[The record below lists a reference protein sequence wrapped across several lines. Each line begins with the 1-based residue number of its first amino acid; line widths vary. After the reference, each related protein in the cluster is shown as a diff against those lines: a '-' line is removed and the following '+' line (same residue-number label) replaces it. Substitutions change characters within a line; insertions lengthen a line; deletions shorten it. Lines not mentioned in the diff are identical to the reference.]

1 MNDVTVVTSVT
12 YPSPESLAL
21 VADVQYHEPYLSAAL
36 NRKFRGIVDPG
47 FYAGFLPK
55 PGGGMNLLITS
66 VDGDKT
72 AGAASVD
79 IGEFYQVTIQQRK
92 DISLALSA
100 GKKYAIVLKG
110 RYLLGEDTYQVNT
123 ASHIHAAE
131 FVSRTYTDS
140 YQLGDGEL
148 LVCTVNIPAGV
159 SAITQEMIDT
169 SKRINRTIGIDIS
182 DSVTSTRS
190 DVAASSLAVKKA
202 YDLAKSKYTAQ
213 DASTTQKGLVQLS
226 SATNSDSETM
236 AATPKAVKSVKE
248 LADTKAPIESPSLT
262 GTPTAPTAAQGTNST
277 QIANT
282 AFVKAAITAL
292 INGAPGTLDTLK
304 EIAAAI
310 NNDPNFST
318 TINNALA
325 LKAPLASPALT
336 GIPTAPTAAQGT
348 NNTQIATT
356 AYVRAAISAL
366 VGSSPEALDTLNEL
380 AAALGNDPNFATTMT
395 NALAG
400 KQPLDATLTALA
412 ALATGANKL
421 PYFTGKDTVAQT
433 DLTSVGRDILAKTS
447 TLAVIQYLGLRELG
461 TSGEKIPLLSTANTW
476 SARQTFNG
484 GITGALTGNADTAT
498 KLKTARTIGGVAFDG
513 SANINLPGVNTTGN
527 QNTTGNAATATKL
540 ATARNINGVKFDGSG
555 DININT
561 LVSRGRVTALSGSTQ
576 GTAGIQMY
584 EAYNNSYP
592 TTYGNVLHMKGASA
606 AGEGELLI
614 GWSGTSGA
622 HAPVFIRSRRDN
634 TDAAWSEWAQVYTSK
649 DSIPGVNTTG
659 NQNTTGNAASATK
672 LQTARTIGGVSFNGT
687 ANIDLPGV
695 NKTGNQSTTGNAAT
709 ATKLQ
714 TARTIGG
721 VSFDGSANINLPG
734 VNIAGNQNTTGNAA
748 TATKLLTART
758 INGVSFDGSANIS
771 LSPANIGCPAS
782 PTGWLVTGDNGAS
795 ITTEQLVTLLRD
807 NGAFN
812 AKAWIARCAWAYA
825 NSASIP
831 DSETGC
837 GIIPLAGAV
846 IEVFNNGSSS
856 NNYTI
861 RITTATTTGVSG
873 ALTNAEFVY
882 VFNGT
887 SYSPGWRRAY
897 NTKNKPTAADVGALP
912 LSGGALTGGLTAAGE
927 IISKSANGLRI
938 AYGNYGFF
946 IRNDGSNTYFML
958 TDSDNSLGTYNRLR
972 PLIINNANG
981 AVTIGNGLNVTG
993 GINGSLNG
1001 NAATATKLQTA
1012 RKISGVPFD
1021 GSTDITLTAAHV
1033 AAFARRATDTYADA
1047 DGGVPWNAESGAY
1060 NVTRSGDSYI
1070 LVNFYTGVGSCRT
1083 LQMKAHYRNGGLFY
1097 RSSRDGYGFEEDWAE
1112 VYTSKNLPPES
1123 YPVGAPIPWPS
1134 DTVPSGYALMQGQTF
1149 DKSAYPKL
1157 AAAYPSGVIP
1167 DMRGWTIKGKPAS
1180 GRAVL
1185 SQEQDGIKSHTHSA
1199 SASSTDLGTKTTSSF
1214 DYGTKPTNNTG
1225 AHTHNV
1231 SGTANS
1237 AGAHTHTVP
1246 LRRPNSGGMNFD
1258 WLDGSSS
1265 GTVVGNGTVPS
1276 SGAHTHSVS
1285 GTAASAGAHAHTV
1298 GIGAHTH
1305 SVAIGSHGHT
1315 ITVNAAG
1322 NAENTVKNIAFNYI
1336 VRLA

>member
-79 IGEFYQVTIQQRK
+79 IGEFYQVTIQHRK

-131 FVSRTYTDS
+131 FVTRTYTDS

-169 SKRINRTIGIDIS
+169 SERINRTIGIDIS
-182 DSVTSTRS
+182 DSVTSSRS

-226 SATNSDSETM
+226 SETNSDSETM
-236 AATPKAVKSVKE
+236 AATPKAVKSVKD

-282 AFVKAAITAL
+282 AFVKEAITAL

-412 ALATGANKL
+412 GLATGANKL
-421 PYFTGKDTVAQT
+421 PYFTGTDTVSQT

-447 TLAVIQYLGLRELG
+447 VLAVIQYLGLRELG

-484 GITGALTGNADTAT
+484 GITGALAGNADTAT
-498 KLKTARTIGGVAFDG
+498 KLKTAININGVRFDG
-513 SANINLPGVNTTGN
+513 SA
-527 QNTTGNAATATKL
+527 
-540 ATARNINGVKFDGSG
+540 

-561 LVSRGRVTALSGSTQ
+561 LVSRGRVTALEANAQ
-576 GTAGIQMY
+576 GTSGIQLY
-584 EAYNNSYP
+584 EAYNNGYP
-592 TTYGNVLHMKGASA
+592 STYGNVLHLKGATA
-606 AGEGELLI
+606 AGEGELFI
-614 GWSGTSGA
+614 GWSGTSGD
-622 HAPVFIRSRRDN
+622 HAPVHIRSRRD
-634 TDAAWSEWAQVYTSK
+634 TDSANWSEWAQVYTSK
-649 DSIPGVNTTG
+649 DSIPGVNAKGDQDT
-659 NQNTTGNAASATK
+659 S
-672 LQTARTIGGVSFNGT
+672 
-687 ANIDLPGV
+687 
-695 NKTGNQSTTGNAAT
+695 GNAAT

-714 TARTIGG
+714 TAC
-721 VSFDGSANINLPG
+721 
-734 VNIAGNQNTTGNAA
+734 
-748 TATKLLTART
+748 T
-758 INGVSFDGSANIS
+758 INGVS
-771 LSPANIGCPAS
+771 
-782 PTGWLVTGDNGAS
+782 
-795 ITTEQLVTLLRD
+795 
-807 NGAFN
+807 
-812 AKAWIARCAWAYA
+812 
-825 NSASIP
+825 
-831 DSETGC
+831 
-837 GIIPLAGAV
+837 
-846 IEVFNNGSSS
+846 
-856 NNYTI
+856 
-861 RITTATTTGVSG
+861 
-873 ALTNAEFVY
+873 
-882 VFNGT
+882 
-887 SYSPGWRRAY
+887 
-897 NTKNKPTAADVGALP
+897 
-912 LSGGALTGGLTAAGE
+912 
-927 IISKSANGLRI
+927 
-938 AYGNYGFF
+938 
-946 IRNDGSNTYFML
+946 
-958 TDSDNSLGTYNRLR
+958 
-972 PLIINNANG
+972 
-981 AVTIGNGLNVTG
+981 
-993 GINGSLNG
+993 
-1001 NAATATKLQTA
+1001 
-1012 RKISGVPFD
+1012 FD

-1060 NVTRSGDSYI
+1060 NVIRSADSYI
-1070 LVNFYTGVGSCRT
+1070 LVNFYTGVGSCPT
-1083 LQMKAHYRNGGLFY
+1083 LQMKANYRNGGLFY

-1167 DMRGWTIKGKPAS
+1167 DMRGWTIKGKPGS

-1214 DYGTKPTNNTG
+1214 DYGTITT
-1225 AHTHNV
+1225 
-1231 SGTANS
+1231 SSFDYGTKTTNS
-1237 AGAHTHTVP
+1237 AGNHSHNIPVGHT
-1246 LRRPNSGGMNFD
+1246 GA
-1258 WLDGSSS
+1258 
-1265 GTVVGNGTVPS
+1265 GNGVSAGFNAALGTGTTS
-1276 SGAHTHSVS
+1276 SAGGHAHNVYIGAHNHTI
-1285 GTAASAGAHAHTV
+1285 GIGAHAHSV
-1298 GIGAHTH
+1298 IIGP
-1305 SVAIGSHGHT
+1305 HGHT
-1315 ITVNAAG
+1315 ITVNATG
-1322 NAENTVKNIAFNYI
+1322 NEENTVKNIAFNYI

>member
-79 IGEFYQVTIQQRK
+79 IGEFYQVTIQHRK

-131 FVSRTYTDS
+131 FVARTYTDS

-169 SKRINRTIGIDIS
+169 SERINRTIGIDIS
-182 DSVTSTRS
+182 DSVTSSRS

-226 SATNSDSETM
+226 SETNSDSETM
-236 AATPKAVKSVKE
+236 AATPKAVKSVKD

-412 ALATGANKL
+412 GLATGANKL
-421 PYFTGKDTVAQT
+421 PYFTGTDTVSQT

-447 TLAVIQYLGLRELG
+447 VLAVIQYLGLRELG

-498 KLKTARTIGGVAFDG
+498 KLKTARK
-513 SANINLPGVNTTGN
+513 INN
-527 QNTTGNAATATKL
+527 
-540 ATARNINGVKFDGSG
+540 
-555 DININT
+555 
-561 LVSRGRVTALSGSTQ
+561 
-576 GTAGIQMY
+576 
-584 EAYNNSYP
+584 
-592 TTYGNVLHMKGASA
+592 
-606 AGEGELLI
+606 
-614 GWSGTSGA
+614 
-622 HAPVFIRSRRDN
+622 
-634 TDAAWSEWAQVYTSK
+634 
-649 DSIPGVNTTG
+649 
-659 NQNTTGNAASATK
+659 
-672 LQTARTIGGVSFNGT
+672 
-687 ANIDLPGV
+687 
-695 NKTGNQSTTGNAAT
+695 
-709 ATKLQ
+709 
-714 TARTIGG
+714 
-721 VSFDGSANINLPG
+721 VSFDGSADISLTASDVEALSLEDARKIIQPLPD
-734 VNIAGNQNTTGNAA
+734 VWIPFNDSLDMIAGFSPSYKKIVIGDDEITMPGDKVVKFKRASKATYINKSGVLTEAAIDEPRFERDGLLIEGQRTNYMLNSENPASWGRSSNMDVPETGTDSFGFTYGKFVCNDSLIGQTSAINMASIAA
-748 TATKLLTART
+748 TKSVD
-758 INGVSFDGSANIS
+758 VSGDNKYVTTSCRFKTERQVRLRIRFDKYDGSATTFLGDAYIDTQTLEINMTGG
-771 LSPANIGCPAS
+771 AAS
-782 PTGWLVTGDNGAS
+782 RITARVRKDEATGWIFAEATIQAIDGELKIGSQIQYSPKQSGATVSGDYIYLATPQVEDGPCVSSFIISGATAATRASDIVTVPIKNNLYNLPFTVLCEVHKNWYKTPNAAPRVFDTGGHQTGAAIILGFGSSADYDGFPYCDIGGANRRVNENALLEKMVMGMRVKSDQSTCSVSNGRIS
-795 ITTEQLVTLLRD
+795 SETKTTWSYIQ
-807 NGAFN
+807 
-812 AKAWIARCAWAYA
+812 
-825 NSASIP
+825 NSA
-831 DSETGC
+831 
-837 GIIPLAGAV
+837 
-846 IEVFNNGSSS
+846 
-856 NNYTI
+856 TI
-861 RITTATTTGVSG
+861 RIGGQTTAGLRHLFG
-873 ALTNAEFVY
+873 HIRNFRIWHKALT
-882 VFNGT
+882 
-887 SYSPGWRRAY
+887 
-897 NTKNKPTAADVGALP
+897 D
-912 LSGGALTGGLTAAGE
+912 
-927 IISKSANGLRI
+927 
-938 AYGNYGFF
+938 
-946 IRNDGSNTYFML
+946 
-958 TDSDNSLGTYNRLR
+958 
-972 PLIINNANG
+972 
-981 AVTIGNGLNVTG
+981 
-993 GINGSLNG
+993 
-1001 NAATATKLQTA
+1001 Q
-1012 RKISGVPFD
+1012 
-1021 GSTDITLTAAHV
+1021 
-1033 AAFARRATDTYADA
+1033 
-1047 DGGVPWNAESGAY
+1047 
-1060 NVTRSGDSYI
+1060 
-1070 LVNFYTGVGSCRT
+1070 
-1083 LQMKAHYRNGGLFY
+1083 QM
-1097 RSSRDGYGFEEDWAE
+1097 AE
-1112 VYTSKNLPPES
+1112 V
-1123 YPVGAPIPWPS
+1123 I
-1134 DTVPSGYALMQGQTF
+1134 
-1149 DKSAYPKL
+1149 
-1157 AAAYPSGVIP
+1157 
-1167 DMRGWTIKGKPAS
+1167 
-1180 GRAVL
+1180 
-1185 SQEQDGIKSHTHSA
+1185 
-1199 SASSTDLGTKTTSSF
+1199 
-1214 DYGTKPTNNTG
+1214 
-1225 AHTHNV
+1225 
-1231 SGTANS
+1231 
-1237 AGAHTHTVP
+1237 
-1246 LRRPNSGGMNFD
+1246 
-1258 WLDGSSS
+1258 
-1265 GTVVGNGTVPS
+1265 
-1276 SGAHTHSVS
+1276 
-1285 GTAASAGAHAHTV
+1285 
-1298 GIGAHTH
+1298 
-1305 SVAIGSHGHT
+1305 
-1315 ITVNAAG
+1315 
-1322 NAENTVKNIAFNYI
+1322 
-1336 VRLA
+1336 

>member
-79 IGEFYQVTIQQRK
+79 IGEFYQVTIQHRK

-131 FVSRTYTDS
+131 FIARTYTDS

-169 SKRINRTIGIDIS
+169 SERINRTIGIDIS

-236 AATPKAVKSVKE
+236 AATPKAVKSIKD

-310 NNDPNFST
+310 NNDPNYST

-336 GIPTAPTAAQGT
+336 GVPTAPTAAQGT

-412 ALATGANKL
+412 GLATGANKL
-421 PYFTGKDTVAQT
+421 PYFTGTDTVSQT

-447 TLAVIQYLGLRELG
+447 VLAVIQYLGLRELG

-498 KLKTARTIGGVAFDG
+498 KLKTAI
-513 SANINLPGVNTTGN
+513 
-527 QNTTGNAATATKL
+527 
-540 ATARNINGVKFDGSG
+540 NINGVRFDGST
-555 DININT
+555 NISIPT
-561 LVSRGRVTALSGSTQ
+561 ITSRGRVTALTGTTQ
-576 GTAGIQMY
+576 GAATGLQMY
-584 EAYNNSYP
+584 EAYNNGYP
-592 TTYGNVLHMKGASA
+592 TTYGNVLHLKGAAST
-606 AGEGELLI
+606 GEGELLI
-614 GWSGTSGA
+614 GWSGTNGA
-622 HAPVFIRSRRDN
+622 HAPAFIRSKRDS
-634 TDAAWSEWAQVYTSK
+634 TAAAWSEWAQIYTSK
-649 DSIPGVNTTG
+649 DSVPGVNTKG
-659 NQNTTGNAASATK
+659 NQDTS
-672 LQTARTIGGVSFNGT
+672 
-687 ANIDLPGV
+687 
-695 NKTGNQSTTGNAAT
+695 GNAAT

-714 TARTIGG
+714 TAC
-721 VSFDGSANINLPG
+721 
-734 VNIAGNQNTTGNAA
+734 
-748 TATKLLTART
+748 T
-758 INGVSFDGSANIS
+758 INGVSFDGSKNIE
-771 LSPANIGCPAS
+771 LTAADLNLEQTVELAAGALQKNQNGADIPGKDTFTKNIGACRAYS
-782 PTGWLVTGDNGAS
+782 AWLNIGGDS
-795 ITTEQLVTLLRD
+795 QVWTTAQFISWLESQ
-807 NGAFN
+807 GAFN
-812 AKAWIARCAWAYA
+812 HPYWMCKGSWAYA
-825 NSASIP
+825 NNK
-831 DSETGC
+831 
-837 GIIPLAGAV
+837 V
-846 IEVFNNGSSS
+846 I
-856 NNYTI
+856 
-861 RITTATTTGVSG
+861 
-873 ALTNAEFVY
+873 
-882 VFNGT
+882 
-887 SYSPGWRRAY
+887 
-897 NTKNKPTAADVGALP
+897 
-912 LSGGALTGGLTAAGE
+912 
-927 IISKSANGLRI
+927 
-938 AYGNYGFF
+938 
-946 IRNDGSNTYFML
+946 
-958 TDSDNSLGTYNRLR
+958 
-972 PLIINNANG
+972 
-981 AVTIGNGLNVTG
+981 
-993 GINGSLNG
+993 
-1001 NAATATKLQTA
+1001 
-1012 RKISGVPFD
+1012 
-1021 GSTDITLTAAHV
+1021 
-1033 AAFARRATDTYADA
+1033 TDT
-1047 DGGVPWNAESGAY
+1047 
-1060 NVTRSGDSYI
+1060 
-1070 LVNFYTGVGSCRT
+1070 
-1083 LQMKAHYRNGGLFY
+1083 
-1097 RSSRDGYGFEEDWAE
+1097 
-1112 VYTSKNLPPES
+1112 
-1123 YPVGAPIPWPS
+1123 
-1134 DTVPSGYALMQGQTF
+1134 
-1149 DKSAYPKL
+1149 
-1157 AAAYPSGVIP
+1157 
-1167 DMRGWTIKGKPAS
+1167 
-1180 GRAVL
+1180 
-1185 SQEQDGIKSHTHSA
+1185 
-1199 SASSTDLGTKTTSSF
+1199 
-1214 DYGTKPTNNTG
+1214 
-1225 AHTHNV
+1225 
-1231 SGTANS
+1231 
-1237 AGAHTHTVP
+1237 
-1246 LRRPNSGGMNFD
+1246 
-1258 WLDGSSS
+1258 
-1265 GTVVGNGTVPS
+1265 
-1276 SGAHTHSVS
+1276 
-1285 GTAASAGAHAHTV
+1285 
-1298 GIGAHTH
+1298 
-1305 SVAIGSHGHT
+1305 
-1315 ITVNAAG
+1315 
-1322 NAENTVKNIAFNYI
+1322 
-1336 VRLA
+1336 

>member
-79 IGEFYQVTIQQRK
+79 IGEFYQVTIQQCT
-92 DISLALSA
+92 DIPLALSA

-131 FVSRTYTDS
+131 FVTRTYTGS

-169 SKRINRTIGIDIS
+169 SERINRTIGIDIS
-182 DSVTSTRS
+182 DSVTSSRS

-202 YDLAKSKYTAQ
+202 YDLANSKYTAQ

-226 SATNSDSETM
+226 SETNSDSETM
-236 AATPKAVKSVKE
+236 AATPKAVKSVKD

-412 ALATGANKL
+412 GLATGANKL
-421 PYFTGKDTVAQT
+421 PYFTGTDTISQT

-447 TLAVIQYLGLRELG
+447 VLAVIQYLDLRELG
-461 TSGEKIPLLSTANTW
+461 TSGEKIPLLSTANKW

-498 KLKTARTIGGVAFDG
+498 KLKTAININGVRFDG
-513 SANINLPGVNTTGN
+513 SA
-527 QNTTGNAATATKL
+527 
-540 ATARNINGVKFDGSG
+540 

-561 LVSRGRVTALSGSTQ
+561 LVSRGRVTALEANAQ
-576 GTAGIQMY
+576 GTSGIQLY
-584 EAYNNSYP
+584 EAYNNGYP
-592 TTYGNVLHMKGASA
+592 STYGNVLHLKGATA
-606 AGEGELLI
+606 AGEGELFI
-614 GWSGTSGA
+614 GWSGTSGD
-622 HAPVFIRSRRDN
+622 HAPVHIRSRRD
-634 TDAAWSEWAQVYTSK
+634 TDSANWSEWAQVYTSK
-649 DSIPGVNTTG
+649 DSIPGVNAKGDQDT
-659 NQNTTGNAASATK
+659 S
-672 LQTARTIGGVSFNGT
+672 
-687 ANIDLPGV
+687 
-695 NKTGNQSTTGNAAT
+695 GNAAT

-714 TARTIGG
+714 TAC
-721 VSFDGSANINLPG
+721 
-734 VNIAGNQNTTGNAA
+734 
-748 TATKLLTART
+748 T
-758 INGVSFDGSANIS
+758 INGVS
-771 LSPANIGCPAS
+771 
-782 PTGWLVTGDNGAS
+782 
-795 ITTEQLVTLLRD
+795 
-807 NGAFN
+807 
-812 AKAWIARCAWAYA
+812 
-825 NSASIP
+825 
-831 DSETGC
+831 
-837 GIIPLAGAV
+837 
-846 IEVFNNGSSS
+846 
-856 NNYTI
+856 
-861 RITTATTTGVSG
+861 
-873 ALTNAEFVY
+873 
-882 VFNGT
+882 
-887 SYSPGWRRAY
+887 
-897 NTKNKPTAADVGALP
+897 
-912 LSGGALTGGLTAAGE
+912 
-927 IISKSANGLRI
+927 
-938 AYGNYGFF
+938 
-946 IRNDGSNTYFML
+946 
-958 TDSDNSLGTYNRLR
+958 
-972 PLIINNANG
+972 
-981 AVTIGNGLNVTG
+981 
-993 GINGSLNG
+993 
-1001 NAATATKLQTA
+1001 
-1012 RKISGVPFD
+1012 FD

-1070 LVNFYTGVGSCRT
+1070 LVNFYTGVGSCQT

-1112 VYTSKNLPPES
+1112 VYTSKNLPQES

-1214 DYGTKPTNNTG
+1214 DYGTKTTSSFDYGTKTTN
-1225 AHTHNV
+1225 
-1231 SGTANS
+1231 
-1237 AGAHTHTVP
+1237 
-1246 LRRPNSGGMNFD
+1246 
-1258 WLDGSSS
+1258 
-1265 GTVVGNGTVPS
+1265 
-1276 SGAHTHSVS
+1276 
-1285 GTAASAGAHAHTV
+1285 
-1298 GIGAHTH
+1298 
-1305 SVAIGSHGHT
+1305 
-1315 ITVNAAG
+1315 
-1322 NAENTVKNIAFNYI
+1322 
-1336 VRLA
+1336 

>member
-79 IGEFYQVTIQQRK
+79 IGEFYQVTIQQCT
-92 DISLALSA
+92 DIPLALSA

-131 FVSRTYTDS
+131 FVTRTYTDS

-169 SKRINRTIGIDIS
+169 SERINRTIGIDIS
-182 DSVTSTRS
+182 DSVTSSRS

-202 YDLAKSKYTAQ
+202 YDLANSKYTAQ

-226 SATNSDSETM
+226 SETNSDSETM
-236 AATPKAVKSVKE
+236 AATPKAVKSVKD

-412 ALATGANKL
+412 GLATGANKL
-421 PYFTGKDTVAQT
+421 PYFTGTDTISQT

-447 TLAVIQYLGLRELG
+447 VLAVIQYLDLRELG
-461 TSGEKIPLLSTANTW
+461 TSGEKIPLLSTANKW

-498 KLKTARTIGGVAFDG
+498 KLKTAININGVRFDG
-513 SANINLPGVNTTGN
+513 SA
-527 QNTTGNAATATKL
+527 
-540 ATARNINGVKFDGSG
+540 

-561 LVSRGRVTALSGSTQ
+561 LVSRGRVTALEANAQ
-576 GTAGIQMY
+576 GTSGIQLY
-584 EAYNNSYP
+584 EAYNNGYP
-592 TTYGNVLHMKGASA
+592 STYGNVLHLKGATA
-606 AGEGELLI
+606 AGEGELFI
-614 GWSGTSGA
+614 GWSGTSGD
-622 HAPVFIRSRRDN
+622 HAPVHIRSRRD
-634 TDAAWSEWAQVYTSK
+634 TDSANWSEWAQVYTSK
-649 DSIPGVNTTG
+649 DSIPGVNAKGDQDT
-659 NQNTTGNAASATK
+659 S
-672 LQTARTIGGVSFNGT
+672 
-687 ANIDLPGV
+687 
-695 NKTGNQSTTGNAAT
+695 GNAAT

-714 TARTIGG
+714 TAC
-721 VSFDGSANINLPG
+721 
-734 VNIAGNQNTTGNAA
+734 
-748 TATKLLTART
+748 T
-758 INGVSFDGSANIS
+758 INGVS
-771 LSPANIGCPAS
+771 
-782 PTGWLVTGDNGAS
+782 
-795 ITTEQLVTLLRD
+795 
-807 NGAFN
+807 
-812 AKAWIARCAWAYA
+812 
-825 NSASIP
+825 
-831 DSETGC
+831 
-837 GIIPLAGAV
+837 
-846 IEVFNNGSSS
+846 
-856 NNYTI
+856 
-861 RITTATTTGVSG
+861 
-873 ALTNAEFVY
+873 
-882 VFNGT
+882 
-887 SYSPGWRRAY
+887 
-897 NTKNKPTAADVGALP
+897 
-912 LSGGALTGGLTAAGE
+912 
-927 IISKSANGLRI
+927 
-938 AYGNYGFF
+938 
-946 IRNDGSNTYFML
+946 
-958 TDSDNSLGTYNRLR
+958 
-972 PLIINNANG
+972 
-981 AVTIGNGLNVTG
+981 
-993 GINGSLNG
+993 
-1001 NAATATKLQTA
+1001 
-1012 RKISGVPFD
+1012 FD

-1060 NVTRSGDSYI
+1060 NVIRSADSYI
-1070 LVNFYTGVGSCRT
+1070 LVNFYTGVGSCPT

-1167 DMRGWTIKGKPAS
+1167 DMRGWTIKGKPGS

-1214 DYGTKPTNNTG
+1214 DYGTKTT
-1225 AHTHNV
+1225 
-1231 SGTANS
+1231 SSFDYGTKTTNS
-1237 AGAHTHTVP
+1237 AG
-1246 LRRPNSGGMNFD
+1246 N
-1258 WLDGSSS
+1258 
-1265 GTVVGNGTVPS
+1265 
-1276 SGAHTHSVS
+1276 HS
-1285 GTAASAGAHAHTV
+1285 H
-1298 GIGAHTH
+1298 
-1305 SVAIGSHGHT
+1305 
-1315 ITVNAAG
+1315 N
-1322 NAENTVKNIAFNYI
+1322 
-1336 VRLA
+1336 

>member
-79 IGEFYQVTIQQRK
+79 IGEFYQVTIQQCT
-92 DISLALSA
+92 DIPLALSA

-131 FVSRTYTDS
+131 FVTRTYTDS

-169 SKRINRTIGIDIS
+169 SERINRTIGIDIS
-182 DSVTSTRS
+182 DSVTSSRS

-202 YDLAKSKYTAQ
+202 YDLANSKYTAQ

-226 SATNSDSETM
+226 SETNSDSETM
-236 AATPKAVKSVKE
+236 AATPKAVKSVKD

-412 ALATGANKL
+412 GLATGANKL
-421 PYFTGKDTVAQT
+421 PYFTGTDTISQT

-447 TLAVIQYLGLRELG
+447 VLAVIQYLDLRELG
-461 TSGEKIPLLSTANTW
+461 TSGEKIPLLSTANKW

-498 KLKTARTIGGVAFDG
+498 KLKTAININGVRFDG
-513 SANINLPGVNTTGN
+513 SA
-527 QNTTGNAATATKL
+527 
-540 ATARNINGVKFDGSG
+540 

-561 LVSRGRVTALSGSTQ
+561 LVSRGRVTALEANAQ
-576 GTAGIQMY
+576 GTSGIQLY
-584 EAYNNSYP
+584 EAYNNGYP
-592 TTYGNVLHMKGASA
+592 STYGNVLHLKGATA
-606 AGEGELLI
+606 AGEGELFI
-614 GWSGTSGA
+614 GWSGTSGD
-622 HAPVFIRSRRDN
+622 HAPVHIRSRRD
-634 TDAAWSEWAQVYTSK
+634 TDSANWSEWAQVYTSK
-649 DSIPGVNTTG
+649 DSIPGVNAKGDQDT
-659 NQNTTGNAASATK
+659 S
-672 LQTARTIGGVSFNGT
+672 
-687 ANIDLPGV
+687 
-695 NKTGNQSTTGNAAT
+695 GNAAT

-714 TARTIGG
+714 TAC
-721 VSFDGSANINLPG
+721 
-734 VNIAGNQNTTGNAA
+734 
-748 TATKLLTART
+748 T
-758 INGVSFDGSANIS
+758 INGVS
-771 LSPANIGCPAS
+771 
-782 PTGWLVTGDNGAS
+782 
-795 ITTEQLVTLLRD
+795 
-807 NGAFN
+807 
-812 AKAWIARCAWAYA
+812 
-825 NSASIP
+825 
-831 DSETGC
+831 
-837 GIIPLAGAV
+837 
-846 IEVFNNGSSS
+846 
-856 NNYTI
+856 
-861 RITTATTTGVSG
+861 
-873 ALTNAEFVY
+873 
-882 VFNGT
+882 
-887 SYSPGWRRAY
+887 
-897 NTKNKPTAADVGALP
+897 
-912 LSGGALTGGLTAAGE
+912 
-927 IISKSANGLRI
+927 
-938 AYGNYGFF
+938 
-946 IRNDGSNTYFML
+946 
-958 TDSDNSLGTYNRLR
+958 
-972 PLIINNANG
+972 
-981 AVTIGNGLNVTG
+981 
-993 GINGSLNG
+993 
-1001 NAATATKLQTA
+1001 
-1012 RKISGVPFD
+1012 FD

-1060 NVTRSGDSYI
+1060 NVIRSADSYI
-1070 LVNFYTGVGSCRT
+1070 LVNFYTGVGSCPT

-1167 DMRGWTIKGKPAS
+1167 DMRGWTIKGKPGS

-1214 DYGTKPTNNTG
+1214 DYGTKTT
-1225 AHTHNV
+1225 
-1231 SGTANS
+1231 SSFDYGTKTTNS
-1237 AGAHTHTVP
+1237 AG
-1246 LRRPNSGGMNFD
+1246 N
-1258 WLDGSSS
+1258 
-1265 GTVVGNGTVPS
+1265 
-1276 SGAHTHSVS
+1276 HS
-1285 GTAASAGAHAHTV
+1285 H
-1298 GIGAHTH
+1298 
-1305 SVAIGSHGHT
+1305 
-1315 ITVNAAG
+1315 
-1322 NAENTVKNIAFNYI
+1322 NI
-1336 VRLA
+1336 

>member
-79 IGEFYQVTIQQRK
+79 IGEFYQVTIQQCT
-92 DISLALSA
+92 DIPLALSA

-131 FVSRTYTDS
+131 FVTRTYTDS

-169 SKRINRTIGIDIS
+169 SERINRTIGIDIS
-182 DSVTSTRS
+182 DSVTSSRS

-202 YDLAKSKYTAQ
+202 YDLANSKYTAQ

-226 SATNSDSETM
+226 SETNSDSETM
-236 AATPKAVKSVKE
+236 AATPKAVKSVKD

-412 ALATGANKL
+412 GLATGANKL
-421 PYFTGKDTVAQT
+421 PYFTGTDTISQT

-447 TLAVIQYLGLRELG
+447 VLAVIQYLDLRELG
-461 TSGEKIPLLSTANTW
+461 TSGEKIPLLSTANKW
-476 SARQTFNG
+476 GARQTFNG

-498 KLKTARTIGGVAFDG
+498 KLKTAININGVRFDG
-513 SANINLPGVNTTGN
+513 SA
-527 QNTTGNAATATKL
+527 
-540 ATARNINGVKFDGSG
+540 

-561 LVSRGRVTALSGSTQ
+561 LVSRGRVTALEANAQ
-576 GTAGIQMY
+576 GTSGIQLY
-584 EAYNNSYP
+584 EAYNNGYP
-592 TTYGNVLHMKGASA
+592 SPYGNVLHLKGATA
-606 AGEGELLI
+606 AGEGELFI
-614 GWSGTSGA
+614 GWSGTSGD
-622 HAPVFIRSRRDN
+622 HAPVHIRSRRD
-634 TDAAWSEWAQVYTSK
+634 TDSANWSEWAQVYTSK
-649 DSIPGVNTTG
+649 DSIPGVNAKGDQDT
-659 NQNTTGNAASATK
+659 S
-672 LQTARTIGGVSFNGT
+672 
-687 ANIDLPGV
+687 
-695 NKTGNQSTTGNAAT
+695 GNAAT

-714 TARTIGG
+714 TAC
-721 VSFDGSANINLPG
+721 
-734 VNIAGNQNTTGNAA
+734 
-748 TATKLLTART
+748 T
-758 INGVSFDGSANIS
+758 INGVS
-771 LSPANIGCPAS
+771 
-782 PTGWLVTGDNGAS
+782 
-795 ITTEQLVTLLRD
+795 
-807 NGAFN
+807 
-812 AKAWIARCAWAYA
+812 
-825 NSASIP
+825 
-831 DSETGC
+831 
-837 GIIPLAGAV
+837 
-846 IEVFNNGSSS
+846 
-856 NNYTI
+856 
-861 RITTATTTGVSG
+861 
-873 ALTNAEFVY
+873 
-882 VFNGT
+882 
-887 SYSPGWRRAY
+887 
-897 NTKNKPTAADVGALP
+897 
-912 LSGGALTGGLTAAGE
+912 
-927 IISKSANGLRI
+927 
-938 AYGNYGFF
+938 
-946 IRNDGSNTYFML
+946 
-958 TDSDNSLGTYNRLR
+958 
-972 PLIINNANG
+972 
-981 AVTIGNGLNVTG
+981 
-993 GINGSLNG
+993 
-1001 NAATATKLQTA
+1001 
-1012 RKISGVPFD
+1012 FD

-1060 NVTRSGDSYI
+1060 NVIRSADSYI
-1070 LVNFYTGVGSCRT
+1070 LVNFYTGVGSCPT

-1167 DMRGWTIKGKPAS
+1167 DMRGWTIKGKPGS

-1214 DYGTKPTNNTG
+1214 DYGTKTT
-1225 AHTHNV
+1225 
-1231 SGTANS
+1231 SSFDYGTKTTNS
-1237 AGAHTHTVP
+1237 AGNHSHNIPVGHT
-1246 LRRPNSGGMNFD
+1246 GA
-1258 WLDGSSS
+1258 
-1265 GTVVGNGTVPS
+1265 GNGV
-1276 SGAHTHSVS
+1276 
-1285 GTAASAGAHAHTV
+1285 SAGFNAALGTGTTSSAGEHAHNV
-1298 GIGAHTH
+1298 YIGAHN
-1305 SVAIGSHGHT
+1305 HT
-1315 ITVNAAG
+1315 IG
-1322 NAENTVKNIAFNYI
+1322 I
-1336 VRLA
+1336 

>member
-131 FVSRTYTDS
+131 FVTRTYTDS

-169 SKRINRTIGIDIS
+169 SERINRTIGIDIS
-182 DSVTSTRS
+182 DSVTSSRS

-226 SATNSDSETM
+226 SETNSDSETM
-236 AATPKAVKSVKE
+236 AATPKAVKSVKD

-262 GTPTAPTAAQGTNST
+262 GTPSAPTAAQGTNST

-336 GIPTAPTAAQGT
+336 GVPTAPTAAQGT

-498 KLKTARTIGGVAFDG
+498 KLKTAI
-513 SANINLPGVNTTGN
+513 
-527 QNTTGNAATATKL
+527 
-540 ATARNINGVKFDGSG
+540 NINGVRFDGST
-555 DININT
+555 NISIPT
-561 LVSRGRVTALSGSTQ
+561 ITSRGRVTALTGTTQ
-576 GTAGIQMY
+576 GAATGLQMY
-584 EAYNNSYP
+584 EAYNNGYP
-592 TTYGNVLHMKGASA
+592 TTYGNVLHLKGAAST
-606 AGEGELLI
+606 GEGELLI
-614 GWSGTSGA
+614 GWSGTNGA
-622 HAPVFIRSRRDN
+622 HAPAFIRSKRDS
-634 TDAAWSEWAQVYTSK
+634 TAAAWSEWAQIYTSK
-649 DSIPGVNTTG
+649 DSVPGVNAKG
-659 NQNTTGNAASATK
+659 NQDTS
-672 LQTARTIGGVSFNGT
+672 
-687 ANIDLPGV
+687 
-695 NKTGNQSTTGNAAT
+695 GNAAT

-714 TARTIGG
+714 TARTI
-721 VSFDGSANINLPG
+721 
-734 VNIAGNQNTTGNAA
+734 
-748 TATKLLTART
+748 
-758 INGVSFDGSANIS
+758 NGVSFDGSKNIELTAEDLNLEQTVELAAGS
-771 LSPANIGCPAS
+771 LQKNQ
-782 PTGWLVTGDNGAS
+782 NGADIPDKDRFLS
-795 ITTEQLVTLLRD
+795 NINVYSKGEVDKKKGMRQY
-807 NGAFN
+807 AFN
-812 AKAWIARCAWAYA
+812 APSNAVGGKWYPVIFRRSTGSTGELASRVIITTTSAGGNYEMNNCEFNGMVMPGGWTDRGSYAAGYFSTYQTNERAIHSIVTSLKEDDVCSVFYVEGRAFPVRVSAEEGLTVIVPTQDYTVGQTTYKWGATNPATESTNAQAILDFNNGRGFYCSHSIFGINAIFSGNLGIGTANALGGNSIVLGDNDTGFKQNGDGVLDAYA
-825 NSASIP
+825 NGVHVFRFRNGSAISLKGIQ
-831 DSETGC
+831 TGESK
-837 GIIPLAGAV
+837 L
-846 IEVFNNGSSS
+846 FTLSSS
-856 NNYTI
+856 N
-861 RITTATTTGVSG
+861 TAARNASFNLWGNSSRPTVAELGDDSGWHFYSQRNTDNSVTFAVNGQMQPSNWGNIDSRYVKDVRLGSQQYYGVNNWQTWNFQCPSGHVLSGINVQDTGSNSADNIAG
-873 ALTNAEFVY
+873 VY
-882 VFNGT
+882 YRPVQKYINGT
-887 SYSPGWRRAY
+887 W
-897 NTKNKPTAADVGALP
+897 
-912 LSGGALTGGLTAAGE
+912 
-927 IISKSANGLRI
+927 
-938 AYGNYGFF
+938 
-946 IRNDGSNTYFML
+946 
-958 TDSDNSLGTYNRLR
+958 
-972 PLIINNANG
+972 
-981 AVTIGNGLNVTG
+981 
-993 GINGSLNG
+993 
-1001 NAATATKLQTA
+1001 
-1012 RKISGVPFD
+1012 
-1021 GSTDITLTAAHV
+1021 
-1033 AAFARRATDTYADA
+1033 
-1047 DGGVPWNAESGAY
+1047 Y
-1060 NVTRSGDSYI
+1060 NV
-1070 LVNFYTGVGSCRT
+1070 
-1083 LQMKAHYRNGGLFY
+1083 
-1097 RSSRDGYGFEEDWAE
+1097 
-1112 VYTSKNLPPES
+1112 
-1123 YPVGAPIPWPS
+1123 
-1134 DTVPSGYALMQGQTF
+1134 
-1149 DKSAYPKL
+1149 
-1157 AAAYPSGVIP
+1157 
-1167 DMRGWTIKGKPAS
+1167 AS
-1180 GRAVL
+1180 V
-1185 SQEQDGIKSHTHSA
+1185 
-1199 SASSTDLGTKTTSSF
+1199 
-1214 DYGTKPTNNTG
+1214 
-1225 AHTHNV
+1225 
-1231 SGTANS
+1231 
-1237 AGAHTHTVP
+1237 
-1246 LRRPNSGGMNFD
+1246 
-1258 WLDGSSS
+1258 
-1265 GTVVGNGTVPS
+1265 
-1276 SGAHTHSVS
+1276 
-1285 GTAASAGAHAHTV
+1285 
-1298 GIGAHTH
+1298 
-1305 SVAIGSHGHT
+1305 
-1315 ITVNAAG
+1315 
-1322 NAENTVKNIAFNYI
+1322 
-1336 VRLA
+1336 

>member
-123 ASHIHAAE
+123 ASHIYAAE
-131 FVSRTYTDS
+131 FIARTYTDS

-169 SKRINRTIGIDIS
+169 SERINRTIGIDIS
-182 DSVTSTRS
+182 DSVTSSRS

-226 SATNSDSETM
+226 SETNSDSETM
-236 AATPKAVKSVKE
+236 AATPKAVKSVKD

-498 KLKTARTIGGVAFDG
+498 KLKTAR
-513 SANINLPGVNTTGN
+513 
-527 QNTTGNAATATKL
+527 
-540 ATARNINGVKFDGSG
+540 NINGVRFDGSG

-561 LVSRGRVTALSGSTQ
+561 LVSRGRVTALEANAQ
-576 GTAGIQMY
+576 GTSGIQLY
-584 EAYNNSYP
+584 EAYNNGYP
-592 TTYGNVLHMKGASA
+592 SPYGNVLHLKGATA
-606 AGEGELLI
+606 AGEGELFI

-622 HAPVFIRSRRDN
+622 HAPVHIRSRRD
-634 TDAAWSEWAQVYTSK
+634 TDSANWSEWAQVYTSK
-649 DSIPGVNTTG
+649 DSVPGVNAKG
-659 NQNTTGNAASATK
+659 NQDTS
-672 LQTARTIGGVSFNGT
+672 
-687 ANIDLPGV
+687 
-695 NKTGNQSTTGNAAT
+695 GNAAT

-714 TARTIGG
+714 TARTI
-721 VSFDGSANINLPG
+721 
-734 VNIAGNQNTTGNAA
+734 
-748 TATKLLTART
+748 
-758 INGVSFDGSANIS
+758 NGVSFDGSKNIELTAEDLNLQEFINKANNAVQRSGDI
-771 LSPANIGCPAS
+771 LSGGLTFENDSILAWIRNTDWAKIGFKNDADS
-782 PTGWLVTGDNGAS
+782 DTDSYMWFETGDNGNEYFKWRS
-795 ITTEQLVTLLRD
+795 KQSTTTKDLMNLKWDALSVLVKALFSSEVKISTVNALRIFNSSFGAIFRRSEECLHIIPTRENEGENGDIGPLRPFTLNLRTGRISMGHGLDVTGDIFANRFAINSSTGMWIHMRDQNVILGRNAVSTDGAQALLRQD
-807 NGAFN
+807 HADRKFMIGGLGNKQFGIYMINNSRTANGTDGQ
-812 AKAWIARCAWAYA
+812 AYM
-825 NSASIP
+825 
-831 DSETGC
+831 D
-837 GIIPLAGAV
+837 
-846 IEVFNNGSSS
+846 NNGNWLCGSQV
-856 NNYTI
+856 I
-861 RITTATTTGVSG
+861 
-873 ALTNAEFVY
+873 
-882 VFNGT
+882 
-887 SYSPGWRRAY
+887 P
-897 NTKNKPTAADVGALP
+897 
-912 LSGGALTGGLTAAGE
+912 
-927 IISKSANGLRI
+927 
-938 AYGNYGFF
+938 GNYGNFDSRYVKDVRLGSQQYYGVNNWQTWNF
-946 IRNDGSNTYFML
+946 QCPSGHVLSGINVQDTGSN
-958 TDSDNSLGTYNRLR
+958 SADNIAGVYYR
-972 PLIINNANG
+972 P
-981 AVTIGNGLNVTG
+981 VQKY
-993 GINGSLNG
+993 ING
-1001 NAATATKLQTA
+1001 T
-1012 RKISGVPFD
+1012 
-1021 GSTDITLTAAHV
+1021 
-1033 AAFARRATDTYADA
+1033 
-1047 DGGVPWNAESGAY
+1047 WY
-1060 NVTRSGDSYI
+1060 NV
-1070 LVNFYTGVGSCRT
+1070 
-1083 LQMKAHYRNGGLFY
+1083 
-1097 RSSRDGYGFEEDWAE
+1097 
-1112 VYTSKNLPPES
+1112 
-1123 YPVGAPIPWPS
+1123 
-1134 DTVPSGYALMQGQTF
+1134 
-1149 DKSAYPKL
+1149 
-1157 AAAYPSGVIP
+1157 
-1167 DMRGWTIKGKPAS
+1167 AS
-1180 GRAVL
+1180 V
-1185 SQEQDGIKSHTHSA
+1185 
-1199 SASSTDLGTKTTSSF
+1199 
-1214 DYGTKPTNNTG
+1214 
-1225 AHTHNV
+1225 
-1231 SGTANS
+1231 
-1237 AGAHTHTVP
+1237 
-1246 LRRPNSGGMNFD
+1246 
-1258 WLDGSSS
+1258 
-1265 GTVVGNGTVPS
+1265 
-1276 SGAHTHSVS
+1276 
-1285 GTAASAGAHAHTV
+1285 
-1298 GIGAHTH
+1298 
-1305 SVAIGSHGHT
+1305 
-1315 ITVNAAG
+1315 
-1322 NAENTVKNIAFNYI
+1322 
-1336 VRLA
+1336 